1 MKRKELSRCGVQI
14 NAVLLGRIHANP
26 VIGLNVVQRH
36 DVCNTGGVVP
46 HRFGVASQI
55 PLMCKGYHAS
65 VASNRD
71 RTLGFVNAVQQR
83 RIGDDVSRRATVE
96 K

>member
-1 MKRKELSRCGVQI
+1 MQI
-14 NAVLLGRIHANP
+14 NAVLLGRIHTNP

-55 PLMCKGYHAS
+55 PLMRKGYYAS
-65 VASNRD
+65 VTSNRD
-71 RTLGFVNAVQQR
+71 GTLGFV
-83 RIGDDVSRRATVE
+83 DVM
-96 K
+96 

>member
-1 MKRKELSRCGVQI
+1 MI
-14 NAVLLGRIHANP
+14 
-26 VIGLNVVQRH
+26 
-36 DVCNTGGVVP
+36 P

-55 PLMCKGYHAS
+55 PLMRKGYYAS

-71 RTLGFVNAVQQR
+71 GTLGFMDVMEQR
-83 RIGDDVSRRATVE
+83 RIGDDVASRATVE

>member
-1 MKRKELSRCGVQI
+1 M
-14 NAVLLGRIHANP
+14 
-26 VIGLNVVQRH
+26 
-36 DVCNTGGVVP
+36 VP
-46 HRFGVASQI
+46 YRFGIASKI

-65 VASNRD
+65 VALNRD
-71 RTLGFVNAVQQR
+71 RTLGFVDVVQQR